1 MRPVRGVAAAAP
13 GTLAMDASLYRRY
26 RHDGGSAAFP
36 GWESSEGL
44 VSWENAPGPAL
55 AAKVLLEGVFRREI
69 SPRYARLL
77 NNVTHWGFGLA
88 AGAAIRAPHRLAA
101 QGEGVVRTPVRRRG
115 LGQRIRRAP
124 ELGVYKPI
132 WKYDLETLAKDLSA
146 HLVFGTATAAAY
158 SILTN
163 LEARPMTSTESATRD
178 RSTATADLKLEV
190 VVIPVADA
198 DRSKDFYKKLG
209 WRLDAD
215 FAFDNGFRVVQF
227 TPPGSGASIQFG
239 SKITS
244 APPGSGLGLYLIV
257 SDIQVAHDELAG
269 LGVAI
274 SDVFHAGAPGAQF
287 QRDGADRVSG
297 LAPEHATY
305 GSFATFSDP
314 DGNEW
319 LLQEV
324 TERLPG
330 RVDASE
336 TTFASTADLANAMR
350 RASIAHGEHEK
361 REGGEY
367 DVNWPEWYAAYM
379 VAEQAGTELPT

>member
-1 MRPVRGVAAAAP
+1 
-13 GTLAMDASLYRRY
+13 
-26 RHDGGSAAFP
+26 
-36 GWESSEGL
+36 
-44 VSWENAPGPAL
+44 
-55 AAKVLLEGVFRREI
+55 
-69 SPRYARLL
+69 
-77 NNVTHWGFGLA
+77 
-88 AGAAIRAPHRLAA
+88 
-101 QGEGVVRTPVRRRG
+101 
-115 LGQRIRRAP
+115 
-124 ELGVYKPI
+124 
-132 WKYDLETLAKDLSA
+132 
-146 HLVFGTATAAAY
+146 
-158 SILTN
+158 
-163 LEARPMTSTESATRD
+163 MTSTESATRD
-178 RSTATADLKLEV
+178 RSTATADMKLEV

-198 DRSKDFYKKLG
+198 DRSKAFYKKLG

-244 APPGSGLGLYLIV
+244 APPGAGVGLYLIV
-257 SDIQVAHDELAG
+257 SDIQAAHDEFAG

-319 LLQEV
+319 LMQEV

-350 RASIAHGEHEK
+350 RASIAHGGHEK

-367 DVNWPEWYAAYM
+367 DVNWPDWYAAYM